1 MITCW
6 FLICHVPWAYHNHRS
21 YSRGTDWR
29 RNGWETS
36 ESQLLITWTFI
47 DPSSFCG
54 IATSGTPPS
63 PPSRAAALAIQSG
76 TLTLAVTR
84 RGDLAPWW
92 RGMDVRRPRGRDE
105 VSLHPGRPL
114 GAQRRRQQLHHFP
127 FFWKKSTTFS
137 HFRTPFLMS
146 CTFTASPPRVTSSS
160 SAPLSRGHLSSNVH
174 LIGRKWGLFVFQ
186 SRSMKQISSSLE
198 SREFV
203 APVVFWG
210 VDINLDF

>member
-1 MITCW
+1 MLWQFWIVKKFLQNKNVLFVSGSLEELEKAPFCNKKTKSEMITCW

-54 IATSGTPPS
+54 NATSGTPPS

-84 RGDLAPWW
+84 RGDLAPWR
-92 RGMDVRRPRGRDE
+92 RGMDARSWRGFSTSRTPPRG
-105 VSLHPGRPL
+105 
-114 GAQRRRQQLHHFP
+114 A
-127 FFWKKSTTFS
+127 
-137 HFRTPFLMS
+137 
-146 CTFTASPPRVTSSS
+146 APPPTI
-160 SAPLSRGHLSSNVH
+160 APLSLFLKKIIHLFTFPNPVPDVMHFHSLASACNVFIFSAAFQGS
-174 LIGRKWGLFVFQ
+174 LVF
-186 SRSMKQISSSLE
+186 LC
-198 SREFV
+198 
-203 APVVFWG
+203 AP
-210 VDINLDF
+210 NR